1 MPGPLVDL
9 KNLSNFKNIFEMSIK
24 TLEAGN
30 RTTLQDKVNAIKKLR
45 QQMQPFGDFIRKAIE
60 QYSFVED
67 FKKAD
72 LIHNLIKLA
81 DKMDSEKN
89 YIAANNVDSIIN
101 TMLEE

>member
-9 KNLSNFKNIFEMSIK
+9 RNLNNFKNTFEMAIR

-30 RTTLQDKVNAIKKLR
+30 RTTLQDKVNSIKKMR

-60 QYSFVED
+60 QYAEID
-67 FKKAD
+67 DLKKAD
-72 LIHNLIKLA
+72 LIQNLIKLA
-81 DKMDSEKN
+81 DKMDNEKN
-89 YIAANNVDSIIN
+89 YIAANNIDEIIN